1 MSIKRYSL
9 GVTLIELVVAMAIIG
24 IIATGVVAMMNKSSA
39 GADPARRKQALL
51 IAEGLMDEV
60 LSAHYTFCD
69 PSDDNA
75 SQALAAATGPG
86 NCSTTVEV
94 TGPEAGNARPF
105 DNVNDYGPN
114 FSFTNAAGQVLDAN
128 GNPMTPGG
136 YAATVAINPVLP
148 SAARL
153 GPPLPAATGIVSDAT
168 SGNMN
173 AILITVTVTYGTA
186 VGDFITLDA
195 YRTRYAPRDF

>member
-1 MSIKRYSL
+1 MSTKRYAL

-24 IIATGVVAMMNKSSA
+24 IIATGVAVMMNKSSA
-39 GADPARRKQALL
+39 GADPVRRKQALL

-69 PSDDNA
+69 PLDDNA
-75 SQALAAATGPG
+75 GRALGAALGTD

-94 TGPEAGNARPF
+94 IGPEAGNARPF
-105 DNVNDYGPN
+105 DNVNDYGPS
-114 FSFTNAAGQVLDAN
+114 FSFTNGTGQVVDAN
-128 GNPMTPGG
+128 GNAMTSGG
-136 YAATVAINPVLP
+136 YTATVAINPVLP
-148 SAARL
+148 VAARL
-153 GPPLPAATGIVSDAT
+153 GPPLPAATGIFSDAT
-168 SGNMN
+168 PGNMN

-186 VGDFITLDA
+186 GGDFIRLDA